1 MKEPVTWVAVADG
14 SRSKVFRVAGRGRIE
29 MESETAVP
37 HPPSRDINADRP
49 GRTFDSAGVG
59 RHAKE
64 PPTDPHEKAE
74 ADFLHGLAQRLGAAH
89 QTKAFDRLVV
99 IAPPRALGILRT
111 AYPKQLAKAVTKEL
125 AHDLT
130 GFETPALEAYLKEH
144 EII

>member
-1 MKEPVTWVAVADG
+1 MKEQMTWIAVADG
-14 SRSKVFRVAGRGRIE
+14 SRSKVFRVAGRGKIE

-49 GRTFDSAGVG
+49 GRTFDSTGQG

-74 ADFLHGLAQRLGAAH
+74 TDFLHGLARQLGAAH
-89 QTKAFDRLVV
+89 EKKAFDRLVV
-99 IAPPRALGILRT
+99 VAPPRALGILRA
-111 AYPKQLAKAVTKEL
+111 AYPKQLAKAVAKEV

-130 GFETPALEAYLKEH
+130 GFETPALETYLKDH
-144 EII
+144 DII

>member
-1 MKEPVTWVAVADG
+1 MKEREMWIVVADG
-14 SRSKVFRVAGRGRIE
+14 SRSKVFEVAGKGKIE
-29 MESETAVP
+29 MKSETAVP

-49 GRTFDSAGVG
+49 GRTFDSAGEG

-64 PPTDPHEKAE
+64 PPTDPHDKAE
-74 ADFLHGLAQRLGAAH
+74 ADFLHALARQLGAAH
-89 QTKAFDRLVV
+89 EKKEFAHLVV

-111 AYPKQLAKAVTKEL
+111 AYPKQLASAVTREL

-130 GFETPALEAYLKEH
+130 GFETPALEDYLKDH